1 MIHYLL
7 DAHAIIWYLEDSP
20 KMSQKARDVIDAD
33 ENDIAISATSLW
45 EIAIKVNL
53 GKLKLTVSF
62 NEFLDNVRSGDFD
75 ILPIEDEHLKTLS
88 KLPYL
93 HKDPFDRLLVATA
106 LAKNITLITIDENIH
121 KYDVL
126 YLW

>member
-1 MIHYLL
+1 MLYLL
-7 DAHAIIWYLEDSP
+7 DAHAIIWYLEDSS
-20 KMSQKARDVIDAD
+20 KMSPKAKNIIDAD
-33 ENDIAISATSLW
+33 ENDIAISTTSLW

-53 GKLKLTVSF
+53 GKLKLAVPF
-62 NEFLDNVRSGDFD
+62 NEFLDNVRSSDFD

-88 KLPYL
+88 DLPHL

-106 LAKNITLITIDENIH
+106 ISKKMTLITIDENIQ
-121 KYDVL
+121 KYDVP

>member
-1 MIHYLL
+1 MRYLL

-20 KMSQKARDVIDAD
+20 NMSQKARDIIDAD
-33 ENDIAISATSLW
+33 ENDISISTTSLW

-62 NEFLDNVRSGDFD
+62 NEFLEDVRSGDFD
-75 ILPIEDEHLKTLS
+75 IFSIEDEHLKTLS
-88 KLPYL
+88 ELPYL

-106 LAKNITLITIDENIH
+106 IAKNITLITIDENIH
-121 KYDVL
+121 KYDVP